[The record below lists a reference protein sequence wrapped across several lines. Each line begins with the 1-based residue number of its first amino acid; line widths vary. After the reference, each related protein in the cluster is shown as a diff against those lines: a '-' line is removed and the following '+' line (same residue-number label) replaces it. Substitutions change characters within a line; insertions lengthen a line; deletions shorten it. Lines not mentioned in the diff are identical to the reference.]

1 MLNKFLYFDEMI
13 TPVII
18 KVIFWIG
25 VALAVISGLGMIVSG
40 IGSRYGGGI
49 QVLIGLLTIVIGPF
63 LVRIWCEIMVVL
75 FEIHK
80 NLVEINRKTNSETH
94 LNC

>member
-1 MLNKFLYFDEMI
+1 MLNKFLNFDEMI

-25 VALAVISGLGMIVSG
+25 VALTVISGLGLIISG

-49 QVLIGLLTIVIGPF
+49 QVLMGLLTIVIGPF

-80 NLVEINRKTNSETH
+80 ETLNNSQI
-94 LNC
+94 CG

>member
-1 MLNKFLYFDEMI
+1 MLNKFLNFDEMVS
-13 TPVII
+13 PLII
-18 KVIFWIG
+18 KIIYWVG
-25 VALAVISGLGMIVSG
+25 VALVVLSGLGMIISG

-63 LVRIWCEIMVVL
+63 LVRIWCEIMIVI

-80 NLVEINRKTNSETH
+80 NLVEINRRSGNS
-94 LNC
+94 